1 MAMLQTEKVRLTD
14 YLDERSDYL
23 TKFAEDANTEIDK
36 IGEEA
41 LKELDAASNSVS
53 SFFDLDTCFS
63 VLCYYYSSRSFQ
75 SMSVRVL
82 FFQIMEKLDSRM
94 QAFEESAELNRV
106 EIEETE
112 SKLSDFEDQIDK
124 GKNEG
129 LFFQGMG
136 KKAPVENVEA
146 MKETKK
152 IKEVTIAIAGSKSR
166 RNIYLALIGLS
177 AIAIGDSFLS
187 TAPDWKKVAVL
198 GAVLIALLTQLSY
211 EQGVSSEPTK
221 TESERIDSGKSDEK
235 NK

>member
-1 MAMLQTEKVRLTD
+1 
-14 YLDERSDYL
+14 
-23 TKFAEDANTEIDK
+23 
-36 IGEEA
+36 
-41 LKELDAASNSVS
+41 
-53 SFFDLDTCFS
+53 
-63 VLCYYYSSRSFQ
+63 
-75 SMSVRVL
+75 MSVRVL

-94 QAFEESAELNRV
+94 QAFEESAEMNRV

-112 SKLSDFEDQIDK
+112 SKLSEFEDQIDK
-124 GKNEG
+124 EKNEG

-152 IKEVTIAIAGSKSR
+152 IKEVTKAIAGSKSR